1 MPINPLYLFPNLFTA
16 SSIFL
21 GMMSI
26 FYASS
31 YQFVMAC
38 WLVVASLILDG
49 LDGRVARL
57 TNTTSKFGIEFDSLA
72 DVVAFGVAPSL
83 ITYFYVGYNFGR
95 IGMAVAR
102 CL

>member
-31 YQFVMAC
+31 YQFVMA
-38 WLVVASLILDG
+38 
-49 LDGRVARL
+49 
-57 TNTTSKFGIEFDSLA
+57 
-72 DVVAFGVAPSL
+72 
-83 ITYFYVGYNFGR
+83 
-95 IGMAVAR
+95 
-102 CL
+102 